1 MDSTG
6 NTPSPE
12 QQEPQERADQQP
24 EDQRLDDTTSANAPE
39 MAGDEA
45 ITRPSG
51 LRDGAQ
57 NDALDTSFGGSDET
71 WPAFIRPSP
80 ASHSVSLNHL
90 NARRWSRKR
99 RRYSMFVKRSVRA
112 RQTARS
118 SSIARAA
125 WASTIVILALIAVV
139 LTSVAGA
146 AAAYYRSEL
155 GLIKGL
161 QQTVS
166 SKDSVR
172 IFDDKGALLYEF
184 DDSGAQH
191 SITIA
196 HIPVAVV
203 NATVA
208 IEDHDFWVNNGVD
221 FTSILR
227 AAVTDLKSSTITQG
241 GSTITQQLVKSQL
254 LQDSNTTFTRKLREA
269 ILSVGITST
278 GEYSKQQIMEM
289 YLNSIPYSDTAYGID
304 AAAHEY
310 FGYTDDPATGM
321 TAAQHLDLAQAS
333 MLAGVPQNPNTN
345 DPLKH
350 PEAALARQT
359 EVLNAMVKYGYIT
372 QAQMNQAV
380 AEAKKPNFYHSVT
393 TEQNL
398 APHFVYFVKQQLEDM
413 INTGQLQGL
422 SRSGLNVYT
431 TLDLDLQNHT
441 QQFMKDHLYG
451 TDRAG
456 YPPYPL
462 IQDSNLTNSA
472 AVLAEQSTGDIKVM
486 LGSVD
491 YYSTKIDGKFDVATQ
506 GYRQPGSAFKPI
518 VYATA
523 FEKGWFPAMAITDLP
538 TAFWDPGQQKAYKP
552 LDFNPPEFRGELS
565 LRTALQWS
573 LNIPAVK
580 TMQFAG
586 VDAVEQNAMRM
597 GITKWAQGSQW
608 GLSSVLGSLD
618 VTPYEMAQAYTV
630 FANYG
635 QYIPLHAINSITD
648 SAGNVLFQY
657 HTPAPVQVMDPRI
670 AFMITSILSDN
681 NSRAGDFGICSP
693 LYLYNDYYGQNYNEC
708 LKYGGHPPDA
718 WPAAAK
724 TGTGQNFTDDWT
736 MGYTMNYTL
745 AVWAGNNNNTS
756 MIDIDGVTGAAPIWH
771 NTMYYAMKNLPRTP
785 FPAPTGMHKA
795 QYCSD
800 QVCTTDWF
808 LNGPPPPQGLTA
820 GTVNSSLPCI
830 TEPNTGGWEYSTPP
844 NCVGFITPGQ
854 SLSAP

>member
-12 QQEPQERADQQP
+12 QQEPNEDLDQQP
-24 EDQRLDDTTSANAPE
+24 TDQNGEDVTNNLPADVS
-39 MAGDEA
+39 GDEA

-51 LRDGAQ
+51 MNIDPAWDDATDVPFAGARD
-57 NDALDTSFGGSDET
+57 S
-71 WPAFIRPSP
+71 WPDFSQPARPSRP
-80 ASHSVSLNHL
+80 LNASQI

-112 RQTARS
+112 RQNARS
-118 SSIARAA
+118 ASIARAA
-125 WASTIVILALIAVV
+125 WATTIVIAALIIAV
-139 LTSVAGA
+139 LTTVIGA
-146 AAAYYRSEL
+146 AATYYRAEL

-172 IFDDKGALLYEF
+172 IYDDKGVLLYEF
-184 DDSGAQH
+184 DDYGAQH
-191 SITIA
+191 SISVT
-196 HIPVAVV
+196 HIPVTVV

-221 FTSILR
+221 FTSIVR
-227 AAVTDLKSSTITQG
+227 AAATDLKSNSITQG
-241 GSTITQQLVKSQL
+241 GSTITQQLVKTQL
-254 LQDSNTTFTRKLREA
+254 LQDSRTDFTRKLREA
-269 ILSVGITST
+269 ILAVGITST
-278 GEYSKQQIMEM
+278 GEYTKQQIMEM

-310 FGYTDDPATGM
+310 FNYSDDPATGM
-321 TAAQHLDLAQAS
+321 SAAQHLDLAQAS
-333 MLAGVPQNPNTN
+333 MLAGIPQNPNTN

-350 PEAALARQT
+350 PAHALQRQV
-359 EVLNAMVKYGYIT
+359 EVLASMVKYGYIT

-380 AEAKKPNFYHSVT
+380 AEARKPNFYHPVT

-451 TDRAG
+451 SDRAG

-462 IQDSNLTNSA
+462 IQDSNLTNAA
-472 AVLAEQSTGDIKVM
+472 AVMAQQSTGDIKVM

-491 YYSTKIDGKFDVATQ
+491 YYSTKIDGKFDVSTQ

-518 VYATA
+518 AYATA
-523 FEKGWFPAMAITDLP
+523 FEKGWFPALAITDLP
-538 TAFWDPGQQKAYKP
+538 TAFWDEGQQKAYKP

-586 VDAVEQNAMRM
+586 VDAVRQNAIRM
-597 GITKWAQGSQW
+597 GITKWTNSW

-635 QYIPLHAINSITD
+635 QFIPLHAINQITD

-657 HTPAPVQVMDPRI
+657 HVPKPIQVMDPRI
-670 AFMITSILSDN
+670 AFMITNILSDN
-681 NSRAGDFGICSP
+681 ASRAGDFGICSP
-693 LYLYNDYYGQNYNEC
+693 LYLYNDYYGQYWNEC
-708 LKYGGHPPDA
+708 LAQGGHPTDA

-745 AVWAGNNNNTS
+745 AVWAGNNNNTP
-756 MIDIDGVTGAAPIWH
+756 MVDIDGVTGAAPIWH
-771 NTMYYAMKNLPRTP
+771 NAMFYAMKNLPRTQ
-785 FPAPTGMHKA
+785 FPVPSGMLKA
-795 QYCSD
+795 HYCSD

-808 LNGPPPPQGLTA
+808 LNGAEPPQGLTA
-820 GTVNSSLPCI
+820 GTVNATLPCI
-830 TEPNTGGWEYSTPP
+830 TEPNTGGWELSTPP
-844 NCVGFITPGQ
+844 NCVGYVTPGT

>member
-6 NTPSPE
+6 NTPFPHDREPRDQEE
-12 QQEPQERADQQP
+12 QQPSDQQTGDTP
-24 EDQRLDDTTSANAPE
+24 EDMQESLH
-39 MAGDEA
+39 GDEA
-45 ITRPSG
+45 ITRPSADM
-51 LRDGAQ
+51 DGEGTTSADDTYDGDLWPDFGQ
-57 NDALDTSFGGSDET
+57 PAPVSRQSAAALTT
-71 WPAFIRPSP
+71 
-80 ASHSVSLNHL
+80 
-90 NARRWSRKR
+90 ARRWSRKR
-99 RRYSMFVKRSVRA
+99 RRYSMFIKRSVRA
-112 RQTARS
+112 RQNARS
-118 SSIARAA
+118 ASIARAA
-125 WASTIVILALIAVV
+125 WATTIVMLALIVAV
-139 LTSVAGA
+139 LTTIVGA
-146 AAAYYRSEL
+146 AATYYRAEL

-161 QQTVS
+161 QHNVS

-172 IFDDKGALLYEF
+172 IYDDKGTLLYEF

-191 SITIA
+191 SIPVT
-196 HIPVAVV
+196 HIPVTVV

-221 FTSILR
+221 FTSIVR
-227 AAVTDLKSSTITQG
+227 AAVADLKSNSITQG
-241 GSTITQQLVKSQL
+241 GSTITQQLIKTQL
-254 LQDSNTTFTRKLREA
+254 LQDSSTDFTRKLREA
-269 ILSVGITST
+269 ILAVGITST
-278 GEYSKQQIMEM
+278 GEYTKQQIMEM

-310 FGYTDDPATGM
+310 FNYSDDPATGM
-321 TAAQHLDLAQAS
+321 SAAQRLDLAQAA
-333 MLAGVPQNPNTN
+333 MLAGIPQNPNTN

-350 PEAALARQT
+350 PQHALDRQA
-359 EVLNAMVKYGYIT
+359 EVLSSMVRYGYIT

-380 AEAKKPNFYHSVT
+380 AEAKKPNFYHAVT

-431 TLDLDLQNHT
+431 TLDLNLQNNA

-451 TDRAG
+451 NDQAG
-456 YPPYPL
+456 YYPYPY
-462 IQDSNLTNSA
+462 IRNSNLTNSA
-472 AVLAEQSTGDIKVM
+472 AVMAQQSTGDIKVM

-518 VYATA
+518 AYATA
-523 FEKGWFPAMAITDLP
+523 FEKGWFPAMTITDLP
-538 TAFWDPGQQKAYKP
+538 TAFWDEGQQKAYKP
-552 LDFNPPEFRGELS
+552 LDFDPVEFRGELT
-565 LRTALQWS
+565 LRMALQWS

-580 TMQFAG
+580 VMQFAG
-586 VDAVEQNAMRM
+586 VDAVRQNAIRM
-597 GITKWAQGSQW
+597 GVTKWTNDW

-635 QYIPLHAINSITD
+635 QYIPLHAINEITD

-657 HTPAPVQVMDPRI
+657 HVPKPVQVMDPRI
-670 AFMITSILSDN
+670 AYMITNVLSDN
-681 NSRAGDFGICSP
+681 NARAGDFGPCSP
-693 LYLYNDYYGQNYNEC
+693 LYLYNDYYGQYYNEC
-708 LKYGGHPPDA
+708 IADGTHPPDA

-736 MGYTMNYTL
+736 LGYTMNYTL

-771 NTMYYAMKNLPRTP
+771 NIMYYAMKNLPRTQ
-785 FPAPTGMHKA
+785 FPVPTGMHKA
-795 QYCSD
+795 NYCSGSIC
-800 QVCTTDWF
+800 VTDWF
-808 LNGPPPPQGLTA
+808 LDGAQPAQGLAA
-820 GTVNSSLPCI
+820 GDVANNLPCI
-830 TEPNTGGWEYSTPP
+830 TEPNTGGWELSTPP
-844 NCVGFITPGQ
+844 NCVGQIKPST